1 MRTEYIVAYDISDP
15 DRLRKVFKVMRG
27 FGDHMQYSVFRCALT
42 RVERVRLQESL
53 SKVIHHTE
61 DQVLFVH
68 LGPRTVATRRRYSTL
83 GRVLSHPVRYAVVI

>member
-68 LGPRTVATRRRYSTL
+68 LGPRTDATRRRYATM
-83 GRVLSHPVRYAVVI
+83 GRALSHPVRYAVVI

>member
-42 RVERVRLQESL
+42 RVERVRLQEAL

-68 LGPRTVATRRRYSTL
+68 LGPRTDATRRRYATM
-83 GRVLSHPVRYAVVI
+83 GRALSHPLRYAVVI

>member
-1 MRTEYIVAYDISDP
+1 MRTEYIVAYDISDQ

-42 RVERVRLQESL
+42 RTERVRLQEAL

-68 LGPRTVATRRRYSTL
+68 LGPRTDATRRRYATM
-83 GRVLSHPVRYAVVI
+83 GRALSHPLRYAVVI